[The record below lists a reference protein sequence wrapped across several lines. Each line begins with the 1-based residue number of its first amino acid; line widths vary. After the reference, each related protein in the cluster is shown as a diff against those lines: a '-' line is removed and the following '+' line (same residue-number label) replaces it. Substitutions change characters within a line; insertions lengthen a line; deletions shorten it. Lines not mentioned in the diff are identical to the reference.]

1 MKPVREQLAP
11 AAAAEIVACER
22 ISGDDFGCLWHFHP
36 ELELTLVLSGG
47 SFRWI
52 GDKIS
57 PLEKGDLTFLG
68 PNLPH
73 DFRNDPVAGR
83 PVTKVTAVT
92 VQFHPRFLGENWL
105 GNAGMAPIQRLFQRS
120 LTGLQ
125 ITGKTRGTVARLMLR
140 MLPAD
145 GVRRLILLLE
155 ILELLANSRELATI
169 SSPGFAPE
177 IHPSDSERMEAISRY
192 IRKNLDRPLYLSDV
206 ARHAGMTDVTFSR
219 YFRSRTGKTF
229 PNYINEFRIAR
240 VCRLLAETEDTVSGI
255 AWNCGFDSIAN
266 FQKQFVRIHGC
277 TPKVYRK
284 RALHHC

>member
-11 AAAAEIVACER
+11 AAAAEIVACEHLR
-22 ISGDDFGCLWHFHP
+22 GDDFGCLWHFHP

-47 SFRWI
+47 SFRWV

-83 PVTKVTAVT
+83 PVREVNAVT
-92 VQFHPRFLGENWL
+92 VQFHPSFLGANWL
-105 GNAGMAPIQRLFQRS
+105 GNAGMAPLQHLFQRS
-120 LTGLQ
+120 LNGLQ
-125 ITGKTRGTVARLMLR
+125 ITGKARATVARLMLR
-140 MLPAD
+140 MLPAA
-145 GVRRLILLLE
+145 GLRRLILLLE
-155 ILELLANSRELATI
+155 ILEVLANSRELATI

-177 IHPSDSERMEAISRY
+177 IQPSDGARMEAISHY
-192 IRKNLDRPLYLSDV
+192 IRKKLDRPLYLSDV

-229 PNYINEFRIAR
+229 PDYINEVRIAR

-255 AWNCGFDSIAN
+255 AWSCGFGSIAN

-284 RALHHC
+284 RALRPC